1 MAPGI
6 GPWTGF
12 HVDPDFAADA
22 TWDVGALVEVELWHA
37 SKDSPCGTGVVEILR
52 HGPRARLYECR
63 YHAVAVEDPDF
74 GYYALESEAS
84 QKPFLLR
91 LAAGKGD
98 DGEVLFKG
106 QDVMPIYRWR
116 VLTPRSCSDLAPIKW
131 LKPGVR
137 KTLAKLVEAGAAN
150 NEPEHGNFDEPSARG
165 TAARPVLIAGQ
176 RGNCQEELQRLA
188 ASVERD
194 VHGEKKKENRSTDM
208 PDSGKQEAEDH
219 GRPRRKESD
228 RKRSRS
234 RRQKEGE
241 PKQRSRSQR
250 ASPRTRRGSSDV
262 RPRSTLRSPAPEKG
276 RRRDPGRPSRQ
287 NFASSVTVTKA
298 AQGKAKHKTQRR
310 TRSRKRRH
318 RSRGP
323 ARGSTR
329 NTSRSSSRHASRR
342 GTSSRS
348 SSRSTSQSFREA
360 FSSQT
365 RGSQARVMAWARKHP
380 GQLAAR
386 SLQTMSDRVCREG
399 EAASWGRY
407 DTPAVAKGYYLRV
420 LRPSSG
426 GSLRNQREMHTL
438 CVALDHLG
446 QGRPSF
452 AADLLTRRLMA
463 VEMANR
469 DGNWDRAQFLELIE
483 SEDYESLLSSAM
495 KPGTF
500 QDQERPCTKPF
511 WKTSAHSGSKHLTFA
526 DSGGCTL

>member
-1 MAPGI
+1 MA
-6 GPWTGF
+6 
-12 HVDPDFAADA
+12 
-22 TWDVGALVEVELWHA
+22 
-37 SKDSPCGTGVVEILR
+37 
-52 HGPRARLYECR
+52 
-63 YHAVAVEDPDF
+63 
-74 GYYALESEAS
+74 
-84 QKPFLLR
+84 
-91 LAAGKGD
+91 
-98 DGEVLFKG
+98 
-106 QDVMPIYRWR
+106 
-116 VLTPRSCSDLAPIKW
+116 
-131 LKPGVR
+131 
-137 KTLAKLVEAGAAN
+137 
-150 NEPEHGNFDEPSARG
+150 
-165 TAARPVLIAGQ
+165 
-176 RGNCQEELQRLA
+176 
-188 ASVERD
+188 
-194 VHGEKKKENRSTDM
+194 EKKKENRSTDM

-287 NFASSVTVTKA
+287 IFASSVTVTKA
-298 AQGKAKHKTQRR
+298 AQGKAKHKKQRR

-469 DGNWDRAQFLELIE
+469 GGNWDRAQFLELIE

-495 KPGTF
+495 KPGKF